1 MAARVGAMA
10 VGRCG
15 VGLQVVNRKR
25 EKLRVHQQVW
35 KYFQQHRAAN
45 SRGKVGVAAVLGLL
59 FLVITLIVNVQ
70 GAHAQ
75 SVCSSGDRSYVV
87 VGGDTLSGIGVRYG
101 VSWQQLAS
109 HNHIANPNLIYINQV
124 VCIPGGGYLGTDN
137 TNGSGSGRVLHI
149 TSAPSRFAS
158 VVRHVNVAHARS
170 NLVSSKPVNVA
181 PAPTHLV
188 SLGPVKVTATPAPSS
203 SGNGPQDNS
212 GDPPKG
218 TSNPFPYPYCTW
230 WADQR
235 FYELHGFY
243 VPWRIESDAW
253 QWTARAYQ
261 FGWTV
266 SNTPTVGSII
276 DLQPWVQGAYGDGH
290 VGVVEKILSN
300 GHVIASNMSWGSDP
314 YVVVDVEFAPGP
326 DVTFIS

>member
-1 MAARVGAMA
+1 MG
-10 VGRCG
+10 GRCG

-35 KYFQQHRAAN
+35 KYFQQHRTA
-45 SRGKVGVAAVLGLL
+45 SFQRKMGVMVVLGLL
-59 FLVITLIVNVQ
+59 FLVITSVVNVQ

-75 SVCSSGDRSYVV
+75 SLCSSGDRTYVV

-101 VSWQQLAS
+101 VNWQQLAS
-109 HNHIANPNLIYINQV
+109 YNHIANPNLIYINQV
-124 VCIPGGGYLGTDN
+124 VCIPGRGYPGTG
-137 TNGSGSGRVLHI
+137 NGSGSGSGRMVHI
-149 TSAPSRFAS
+149 TWAPSRHAS
-158 VVRHVNVAHARS
+158 VVTHVTKAPAPTHF
-170 NLVSSKPVNVA
+170 VSTKPVNSA

-188 SLGPVKVTATPAPSS
+188 SSGPVKITATST
-203 SGNGPQDNS
+203 SGNGPQANS

-235 FYELHGFY
+235 FYQLHGFY
-243 VPWRIESDAW
+243 VPWRINADAW

-266 SNTPTVGSII
+266 SSKPTVGSII
-276 DLQPWVQGAYGDGH
+276 DLQPGVEGAYGDGH
-290 VGVVEKILSN
+290 VGVVEKILGN
-300 GHVIASNMSWGSDP
+300 GHVIASNMNWGADP
-314 YVVVDVEFAPGP
+314 SEVVDVEFAPGP
-326 DVTFIS
+326 GVTFISY